1 MSKKVRVG
9 GERVRAFLLNAINR
23 GHADVVARTAE
34 KFDISRQAVH
44 AHIKKLEAAEAIN
57 VQRDGRRLSCTL
69 RSDQA
74 FASSYVLDSHLDEG
88 DVWERD
94 IRPLLEN
101 LPGNVLNI
109 WHHGFTEMFN
119 NALDHSQGTTITV
132 RVRKSAVTTQ
142 IVIEDDG
149 VGIFHKIQQELKLVD
164 PRLAIFELSKGKL
177 TTDPSRHSGEGIFF
191 TSRMMEHFSIRSQ
204 KLVFLHDHAE
214 PLDILDDR
222 LGIQVTGTQVI
233 MELRNHTART
243 TKKVFD
249 EFTTD
254 KEEYAFDKTIVP
266 MRLAVLGTDQ
276 LVSRSQAKR
285 TLARI
290 EKFKYVVLDF
300 KGVSEIGQAFSDEI
314 FRVYAKTH
322 PEIIIAPMNES
333 KAIAAMINRA
343 RGAKVDT

>member
-9 GERVRAFLLNAINR
+9 GERVRAFLLTAI
-23 GHADVVARTAE
+23 GKGQADVVAKAAE
-34 KFDISRQAVH
+34 KFGISRQAVH
-44 AHIKKLEAAEAIN
+44 AHIRKLEDSEAIVVN
-57 VQRDGRRLSCTL
+57 RDGRRLSYAL
-69 RSDQA
+69 RSTQV
-74 FASSYVLDSHLDEG
+74 FSSTYTLDGNLDEG
-88 DVWERD
+88 DVWDRD
-94 IRPLLEN
+94 IRPVLEN

-119 NALDHSQGTTITV
+119 NAMDHSQGTTISV
-132 RVRKSAVTTQ
+132 KIRKSATTTQ

-191 TSRMMEHFSIRSQ
+191 TSRMMEHFSIRSRD
-204 KLVFLHDHAE
+204 LAFFHDHTEA
-214 PLDILDDR
+214 LDILDDR
-222 LGIQVTGTQVI
+222 LDQQVNGTQVI

-249 EFTTD
+249 DFTTD
-254 KEEYAFDKTIVP
+254 QEEYAFDKTIVP

-285 TLARI
+285 TLARV
-290 EKFKYVVLDF
+290 EKFKYVLLDF
-300 KGVSEIGQAFSDEI
+300 KGVEEIGQAFADEI
-314 FRVYAKTH
+314 FRVYAKMH
-322 PEIIIAPMNES
+322 PEIVIAPINAS
-333 KAIAAMINRA
+333 KSVTAMINRA
-343 RGAKVDT
+343 VWSIDTK

>member
-1 MSKKVRVG
+1 MSTKVRVG
-9 GERVRAFLLNAINR
+9 GERVRAFLLNAISR
-23 GHADVVARTAE
+23 GLPDVVAKTSE
-34 KFDISRQAVH
+34 KFEISRQAVH
-44 AHIKKLEAAEAIN
+44 AHIKRLEEAEAIN
-57 VQRDGRRLSCTL
+57 VRRNGRRLSYSL
-69 RSDQA
+69 RSEQA
-74 FASSYVLDSHLDEG
+74 FASTYDLSMNLDEG

-119 NALDHSQGTTITV
+119 NAMDHSQGTIITV
-132 RVRKSAVTTQ
+132 RVQKSAAKTQ

-191 TSRMMEHFSIRSQ
+191 TSRMMEHFSIRSKQ
-204 KLVFLHDHAE
+204 LEFEHDHTE
-214 PLDILDDR
+214 PLDILNDHV
-222 LGIQVTGTQVI
+222 GQKIKGTQVV
-233 MELRNHTART
+233 MELRNHTSRT

-249 EFTTD
+249 KFTTD

-285 TLARI
+285 TLARV
-290 EKFKYVVLDF
+290 EKFKFVVLDF
-300 KGVSEIGQAFSDEI
+300 KGVNEIGQAFADEI
-314 FRVYAKTH
+314 FRVYEKSH
-322 PEIIIAPMNES
+322 PDIIIAPMNES
-333 KAIAAMINRA
+333 KAVAAMIKRA
-343 RGAKVDT
+343 RNSDSV

>member
-9 GERVRAFLLNAINR
+9 GELVRAFLLSAISR
-23 GHADVVARTAE
+23 GQADVVAKAAE
-34 KFDISRQAVH
+34 KFDISRQAIH
-44 AHIKKLEAAEAIN
+44 AHIKKLEDAEAIN
-57 VQRDGRRLSCTL
+57 VKRNGRRLSYTL
-69 RSDQA
+69 RSEQA
-74 FASSYVLDSHLDEG
+74 FSKSYNLGTNLDEG
-88 DVWERD
+88 DVWEQD
-94 IRPLLEN
+94 IRPLLES

-119 NALDHSQGTTITV
+119 NAMDHSQGTSITV
-132 RVRKSAVTTQ
+132 QVRKSAVKTQ
-142 IVIEDDG
+142 IAIEDDG
-149 VGIFHKIQQELKLVD
+149 IGIFHKIQQELDLVD

-191 TSRMMEHFSIRSQ
+191 TSRMMEHFSIRSRQ
-204 KLVFLHDHAE
+204 LEFVHDHTQ
-214 PLDILDDR
+214 PMDILDDR
-222 LGIQVTGTQVI
+222 LGVVHGTQVI
-233 MELRNHTART
+233 MELKNHTSRT

-249 EFTTD
+249 KFTTD

-285 TLARI
+285 TLARV
-290 EKFKYVVLDF
+290 EKFRYVVLDF
-300 KGVSEIGQAFSDEI
+300 KGVSEIGQAFADEI

-333 KAIAAMINRA
+333 KAVAAMINRA
-343 RGAKVDT
+343 QNA

>member
-9 GERVRAFLLNAINR
+9 GERVRAFLLNAISR
-23 GHADVVARTAE
+23 GQADVVSKTAE
-34 KFDISRQAVH
+34 KFEISRQAIH
-44 AHIKKLEAAEAIN
+44 AHLKKLEAAEAIN
-57 VQRDGRRLSCTL
+57 IKRDGRRLTYTL
-69 RSDQA
+69 RSEQA
-74 FASSYVLDSHLDEG
+74 FSNSYSLSENLDEG
-88 DVWERD
+88 TVWEQD
-94 IRPLLEN
+94 IRPLLES

-119 NALDHSQGTTITV
+119 NAMDHSQGKTITV
-132 RVRKSAVTTQ
+132 QVRKSAVTTQ

-149 VGIFHKIQQELKLVD
+149 IGIFQKIQQELDLVD

-191 TSRMMEHFSIRSQ
+191 TSRMMEHFSIRSRQ
-204 KLVFLHDHAE
+204 LEFLHDHTE

-222 LGIQVTGTQVI
+222 LGAQVDGTQVI
-233 MELRNHTART
+233 MELRNHTSRT

-254 KEEYAFDKTIVP
+254 KDEYAFDKTIVP

-300 KGVSEIGQAFSDEI
+300 KGVTEIGQAFADEI
-314 FRVYAKTH
+314 FRVYEKAH
-322 PEIIIAPMNES
+322 PEIIIAPMNAS
-333 KAIAAMINRA
+333 KAVSAMISRA
-343 RGAKVDT
+343 RNVGAV

>member
-1 MSKKVRVG
+1 MSQKVRVG
-9 GERVRAFLLNAINR
+9 GERVRTFLLNSISR
-23 GHADVVARTAE
+23 GHDDVVARAAE

-44 AHIKKLEAAEAIN
+44 AHIKKLEDAEAIN
-57 VQRDGRRLSCTL
+57 VLRGGRRLRYTL
-69 RSDQA
+69 RSAQA
-74 FASSYVLDSHLDEG
+74 FASTYDLGTPLDEG

-94 IRPLLEN
+94 IRPLLES

-119 NALDHSQGTTITV
+119 NAMDHSQGTTITV
-132 RVRKSAVTTQ
+132 RVHKSAVTTQ

-149 VGIFHKIQQELKLVD
+149 VGIFQKIQRELDLVD

-204 KLVFLHDHAE
+204 QLEFLHDHAE
-214 PLDILDDR
+214 PLDILDDQ
-222 LGIQVTGTQVI
+222 LGTQMNGTQVI

-285 TLARI
+285 TLARV
-290 EKFKYVVLDF
+290 EKFKFVVLDF
-300 KGVSEIGQAFSDEI
+300 KGVSEIGQAFADEI
-314 FRVYAKTH
+314 FRVYTKTH

-333 KAIAAMINRA
+333 KAVAAMISRA
-343 RGAKVDT
+343 HSAKMDA